1 MPSVLILGPVQT
13 TTTTV
18 ILMLDFC
25 LCGFTPVNVMGRFLD
40 TLLLRI
46 EFKDDN
52 YLSAT
57 ALKEPARSPQATSSL
72 DTACPFPDEFTPKDG
87 RAATDDG
94 AGTTCRLVDQFVD
107 PLRWKGSTD
116 RTWGKMGNI

>member
-57 ALKEPARSPQATSSL
+57 ALKEY
-72 DTACPFPDEFTPKDG
+72 
-87 RAATDDG
+87 
-94 AGTTCRLVDQFVD
+94 
-107 PLRWKGSTD
+107 
-116 RTWGKMGNI
+116 